1 MHYHL
6 IRDLVDVAE
15 SLIQGVDLVNHRHK
29 IKFHWIAAHKD
40 VKGNEKA
47 DEEAKKAAV
56 GASSPAKQLS
66 QLSHIL
72 RSPLPPS
79 LGVTKH

>member
-1 MHYHL
+1 MRYHL

-66 QLSHIL
+66 HIL
-72 RSPLPPS
+72 RLPLPPS